1 MNLSITFTF
10 RESDCDSRRTSDKNF
25 KHTKFPGNLEELDS
39 SGFLR
44 CQKTLDPCS
53 VEQIES
59 DKIFHKLLQK
69 GEITMLMRK
78 GRSKVE
84 KVQYTVTASTIPMAV
99 NFGLV
104 RVLRLLLVHVSRSRQ
119 TFLPIFCHFLSQP
132 KDRLRYAMSSKCH
145 DLRL

>member
-1 MNLSITFTF
+1 
-10 RESDCDSRRTSDKNF
+10 
-25 KHTKFPGNLEELDS
+25 
-39 SGFLR
+39 
-44 CQKTLDPCS
+44 
-53 VEQIES
+53 
-59 DKIFHKLLQK
+59 
-69 GEITMLMRK
+69 MLMGK

-119 TFLPIFCHFLSQP
+119 TFLPIFFCHFLSQP

>member
-1 MNLSITFTF
+1 
-10 RESDCDSRRTSDKNF
+10 
-25 KHTKFPGNLEELDS
+25 
-39 SGFLR
+39 
-44 CQKTLDPCS
+44 
-53 VEQIES
+53 
-59 DKIFHKLLQK
+59 
-69 GEITMLMRK
+69 MLMRK

-119 TFLPIFCHFLSQP
+119 TFLPIFFCHFLSQP